1 MELLDITLT
10 LFFTGG
16 VGLKTWA
23 EVGNLEREIAIYQRL
38 AEHLKAVNFVTYGG
52 RSDYKYADSLGNIGL
67 YPISWRGSVPI
78 KLVHLLIRHWSM
90 LMRSDILKTNQIQGS
105 EIPIWLKKHLGKKL
119 IVRCGYLYSLFTER
133 HFHNEEAVVRAYRLE
148 RNAFE
153 AADICVVPTAR
164 DRDWVAEK
172 HSIAKKKIRVVPN
185 YVDVDTFRPFKE
197 PREILFDLV
206 FVGRSG
212 PQKNLL
218 SLFEALAQ
226 LKRRNQKVQLLMI
239 GNCSRNSKLIEIAKN
254 KHLSVEFVENIPNN
268 QLPYYLNQA
277 TAFILPSN
285 YEGHPKALLEA
296 MSCALPCIGTDVEG
310 IGDEIKHRE
319 TGYLCG
325 TDSESIADAIQK
337 VLPDKSLQDE
347 MGENAR
353 RYIKE
358 NYSLERVLKM
368 EFDVIREVV
377 NL

>member
-1 MELLDITLT
+1 MELSDITLT

-23 EVGNLEREIAIYQRL
+23 EVGSLEREIAIYQRL

-105 EIPIWLKKHLGKKL
+105 ELPMWLKKYLGKKL

-133 HFHNEEAVVRAYRLE
+133 CSHNEEAVVRAYRLE
-148 RNAFE
+148 RDAFE
-153 AADICVVPTAR
+153 TADICVVPTAR
-164 DRDWVAEK
+164 DRDRVVEK
-172 HSIAKKKIRVVPN
+172 HSILKKKIRVVPN
-185 YVDVDTFRPFKE
+185 YVDVDIFRPFEE
-197 PREILFDLV
+197 PRKILFDLI

-218 SLFEALAQ
+218 SLLEALAQ
-226 LKRRNQKVQLLMI
+226 LKRRNQKVRVLMI
-239 GNCSRNSKLIEIAKN
+239 GNCSHDSKLIKIAKN
-254 KHLSVEFVENIPNN
+254 KHLSVEFVGNIPNN
-268 QLPYYLNQA
+268 QLPNYLNQA

-296 MSCALPCIGTDVEG
+296 MSCALPCIGADVEG

-337 VLPDKSLQDE
+337 VLSDKSLQDE

-353 RYIKE
+353 CYIKK

-368 EFDVIREVV
+368 ELNVIREVI